1 MKNGDIKQKTS
12 TKKVVAFEGRRP
24 GAGGAKTAP
33 QLNLSSASDG
43 GGDPEQKAVA
53 KRMVKGMK
61 NGVGSADKQNPREQR
76 ARKIEAWC
84 DGAKDY
90 K

>member
-1 MKNGDIKQKTS
+1 
-12 TKKVVAFEGRRP
+12 
-24 GAGGAKTAP
+24 
-33 QLNLSSASDG
+33 
-43 GGDPEQKAVA
+43 
-53 KRMVKGMK
+53 MVKGMK